1 MTYEGLRRDRYEVM
15 LLTRCTILSISLFL
29 IFWIFFFSFDSM
41 YNMFHARATD
51 TRVF

>member
-1 MTYEGLRRDRYEVM
+1 MKYEELRRDSYEVM

-29 IFWIFFFSFDSM
+29 ISLIFFDSM